1 MRRRR
6 YLPCVL
12 LLLHAADRVA
22 GTGGLGAFGRGAAAR
37 PTTAPE
43 DGAAAG
49 SESGGAAEKP
59 TSQPLSNLWPRQL
72 AELLPEVKLLI
83 NPTTTL
89 KLRKRIEWLRTCLTV
104 GADYNTQARA
114 RAPRRRA
121 APRRAVELSHE
132 RFARQQDGTWQMR
145 SSWEDNLIGG
155 QISMKGGE
163 LQLTKSW
170 IFQIADQSNLAAK
183 LRLKAAVDVRSGRS
197 YARFGFRTEQV
208 RPSAARGAR

>member
-1 MRRRR
+1 M
-6 YLPCVL
+6 
-12 LLLHAADRVA
+12 
-22 GTGGLGAFGRGAAAR
+22 
-37 PTTAPE
+37 
-43 DGAAAG
+43 
-49 SESGGAAEKP
+49 
-59 TSQPLSNLWPRQL
+59 
-72 AELLPEVKLLI
+72 
-83 NPTTTL
+83 
-89 KLRKRIEWLRTCLTV
+89 RTCPV

-114 RAPRRRA
+114 RAPARAAASRRA
-121 APRRAVELSHE
+121 ARSSSHE